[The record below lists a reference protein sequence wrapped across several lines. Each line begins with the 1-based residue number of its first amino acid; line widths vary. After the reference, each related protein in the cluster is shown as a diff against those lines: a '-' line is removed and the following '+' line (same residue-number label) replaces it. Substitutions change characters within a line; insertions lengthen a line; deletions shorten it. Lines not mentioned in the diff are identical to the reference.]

1 MSSTVTLERSTS
13 KKSRLTRTDAA
24 VDEHAAPPVHR
35 LGVEAD
41 LDDHHLSPLGVAPAL
56 TACMTASDRRGAA

>member
-13 KKSRLTRTDAA
+13 RKSRLTRTDA

-41 LDDHHLSPLGVAPAL
+41 LDDHHLSPLGVARAL
-56 TACMTASDRRGAA
+56 MACMTASDRRGAA